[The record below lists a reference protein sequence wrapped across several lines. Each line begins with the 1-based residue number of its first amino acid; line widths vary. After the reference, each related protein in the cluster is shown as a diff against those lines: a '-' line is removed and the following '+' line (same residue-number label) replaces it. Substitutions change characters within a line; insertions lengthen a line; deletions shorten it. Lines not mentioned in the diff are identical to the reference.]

1 MCIKLHCD
9 FYYLKEININRREDM
24 KTSSKIILESISIPK
39 ELRINAEL
47 LDDTQLKRK
56 TLQINTLID
65 DLNNQKNN
73 ELEKIF
79 LLEEIIKQLIEFST
93 HLFNKLIFKDDERRK
108 EKLRVKRLKSFIDIQ
123 SKIDDELPMPDD
135 DEDDVPV
142 IPPALKKKLNL

>member
-1 MCIKLHCD
+1 
-9 FYYLKEININRREDM
+9 M

-47 LDDTQLKRK
+47 LGDEQLKRK
-56 TLQINTLID
+56 TLQINSLID

-73 ELEKIF
+73 ESEKLF

-123 SKIDDELPMPDD
+123 GKVEDELPMPDD

-142 IPPALKKKLNL
+142 IPSALKRKLNL

>member
-1 MCIKLHCD
+1 
-9 FYYLKEININRREDM
+9 M

-39 ELRINAEL
+39 ELRINAQL
-47 LDDTQLKRK
+47 IDDEQLKRK
-56 TLQINTLID
+56 TLQINSLID

-123 SKIDDELPMPDD
+123 GKVEDELPMPDD

-142 IPPALKKKLNL
+142 IPSALKRKLNL

>member
-1 MCIKLHCD
+1 
-9 FYYLKEININRREDM
+9 M

-47 LDDTQLKRK
+47 LDDPTLKKK
-56 TLQINTLID
+56 TLHINSLVD

-73 ELEKIF
+73 EQEKLF

-93 HLFNKLIFKDDERRK
+93 HLFNKLVFKDDERRK

-123 SKIDDELPMPDD
+123 GKVDDELPMPDD

-142 IPPALKKKLNL
+142 IPPALKRKLNL

>member
-1 MCIKLHCD
+1 
-9 FYYLKEININRREDM
+9 M
-24 KTSSKIILESISIPK
+24 KTSSKIILESTSIPK

-47 LDDTQLKRK
+47 LGDEQLKRK
-56 TLQINTLID
+56 TLQINSLID

-108 EKLRVKRLKSFIDIQ
+108 EKLRVQRLKSFIDMQ
-123 SKIDDELPMPDD
+123 KDVDDELPEPSDD
-135 DEDDVPV
+135 DELPT
-142 IPPALKKKLNL
+142 IPPALKRKLNL

>member
-1 MCIKLHCD
+1 
-9 FYYLKEININRREDM
+9 M

-47 LDDTQLKRK
+47 LGDEQLKRK
-56 TLQINTLID
+56 TLQINSLID

-73 ELEKIF
+73 ELEKVF

-123 SKIDDELPMPDD
+123 GKVEDELPMPDD

-142 IPPALKKKLNL
+142 IPSALKRKLNL

>member
-1 MCIKLHCD
+1 M
-9 FYYLKEININRREDM
+9 R
-24 KTSSKIILESISIPK
+24 TSSKIILESISIPK

-47 LDDTQLKRK
+47 LDDPTLKKK
-56 TLQINTLID
+56 TLHINSLVD

-93 HLFNKLIFKDDERRK
+93 HLFNKLVFKDDERRK

>member
-1 MCIKLHCD
+1 
-9 FYYLKEININRREDM
+9 M
-24 KTSSKIILESISIPK
+24 KTSSKIILESTSIPK

-47 LDDTQLKRK
+47 LGDEQLKRK
-56 TLQINTLID
+56 TLQINSLID

-123 SKIDDELPMPDD
+123 GKVEDELPMPDD

-142 IPPALKKKLNL
+142 IPSALKRKLNL

>member
-1 MCIKLHCD
+1 M
-9 FYYLKEININRREDM
+9 R
-24 KTSSKIILESISIPK
+24 TSSKIILESISIPK

-123 SKIDDELPMPDD
+123 GKVEDELPMPDD

-142 IPPALKKKLNL
+142 IPSALKRKLNL

>member
-1 MCIKLHCD
+1 
-9 FYYLKEININRREDM
+9 M

-47 LDDTQLKRK
+47 LDDPSLKKR
-56 TLQINTLID
+56 TLHINGLID

-79 LLEEIIKQLIEFST
+79 LLEEIIKKLLEFST
-93 HLFNKLIFKDDERRK
+93 HLFNKLVFKDDERIK

-123 SKIDDELPMPDD
+123 RKIDDELPMPDD

-142 IPPALKKKLNL
+142 IPPALKRKLNL

>member
-1 MCIKLHCD
+1 
-9 FYYLKEININRREDM
+9 M

-47 LDDTQLKRK
+47 LGDEQLKRK
-56 TLQINTLID
+56 TLQINSLID

-123 SKIDDELPMPDD
+123 GKVEDEIPMPDD
-135 DEDDVPV
+135 DEDDDVPV
-142 IPPALKKKLNL
+142 IPPALKRKLNL

>member
-1 MCIKLHCD
+1 
-9 FYYLKEININRREDM
+9 M

-47 LDDTQLKRK
+47 LGDEQLKRK
-56 TLQINTLID
+56 TLQINSLID

-73 ELEKIF
+73 ELEKIY
-79 LLEEIIKQLIEFST
+79 LLEEIIKKLLEFST
-93 HLFNKLIFKDDERRK
+93 HLFNKLVFKDDERRK

-123 SKIDDELPMPDD
+123 GKVEDELPMPDD

-142 IPPALKKKLNL
+142 IPSALKRKLNL

>member
-1 MCIKLHCD
+1 
-9 FYYLKEININRREDM
+9 M

-47 LDDTQLKRK
+47 LDDPTLKNK
-56 TLQINTLID
+56 TLHINSLID
-65 DLNNQKNN
+65 DLNNNKNN
-73 ELEKIF
+73 ELEKVF

-123 SKIDDELPMPDD
+123 GKIDDELPMPDD

-142 IPPALKKKLNL
+142 IPPALKRKLNL

>member
-1 MCIKLHCD
+1 
-9 FYYLKEININRREDM
+9 M

-47 LDDTQLKRK
+47 LDDPTLKNK
-56 TLQINTLID
+56 TLHINSLVD

-73 ELEKIF
+73 EQEKLF

-93 HLFNKLIFKDDERRK
+93 HLFNKLVFKDDERRK

-123 SKIDDELPMPDD
+123 GKVDDELPMPDD

-142 IPPALKKKLNL
+142 IPPALKRKLNL

>member
-1 MCIKLHCD
+1 
-9 FYYLKEININRREDM
+9 M

-47 LDDTQLKRK
+47 LDDPTLKKR
-56 TLQINTLID
+56 TLHINSLVD

-73 ELEKIF
+73 ELEKIY
-79 LLEEIIKQLIEFST
+79 LLEEIIKKLLEFST
-93 HLFNKLIFKDDERRK
+93 HLFNKLVFKDDERRK

-123 SKIDDELPMPDD
+123 GKVDDELPMPDD

-142 IPPALKKKLNL
+142 IPPALKRKLNL

>member
-1 MCIKLHCD
+1 
-9 FYYLKEININRREDM
+9 M

-47 LDDTQLKRK
+47 LGDEQLKRK
-56 TLQINTLID
+56 TLQINSLID

-123 SKIDDELPMPDD
+123 GKVDDELPMPDD

-142 IPPALKKKLNL
+142 IPPALKRKLNL